1 MFQTLFKQFVDHNGI
16 VNYQLD
22 SFNYFVENG
31 LQNVIDIVE
40 FINPEIPDIDLK
52 IKLGK
57 VTVEMPSVRES
68 DGLVRNILPY
78 EARLRNLNYSA
89 SIYIDMT
96 EIVCGVEQNTEK
108 VKIGELPIMVKSK
121 NCYLYKKSKEEL
133 IELKEDPYDSGGYF
147 IINGIERLLLLIE
160 EIVQNKMIL
169 EKKDD
174 TFWIRVNSEK
184 NGFNQK
190 HLIEMDK
197 YGFITITFNNIKKL
211 PIIILFKALGIDKD
225 KDIISLI
232 SDGSVPV
239 VLEKLYSNF
248 YNVDIKNQEEAIEYI
263 GGSLRLQK
271 EYRKN
276 RVTDILNRYLFPHIG
291 QTSDDSEEK
300 IKYIGKTVLKL
311 IKFSLGLI
319 PEDDIDHYANKR
331 VKLSGNL
338 LEDLFRS
345 IMLGRW
351 GLIRRV
357 SYTYQKLIKRKKKVA
372 LNSIIESALVTSQFI
387 KGMSSAYWIGGI
399 TGVGQKLERL
409 NSIKTLSHLR
419 NVSSPLNPTQDHFE
433 ARQLHPTTFGRLCM
447 SETPEGPTMGLVKS
461 LALMSSITK
470 PLKDSKKNEM
480 IELIKKVNK

>member
-1 MFQTLFKQFVDHNGI
+1 MKRCAICKQEFPETCD
-16 VNYQLD
+16 Y
-22 SFNYFVENG
+22 FYFVKARNRLKCYCKKCDNNRCKVYQNENKEKIKKSRREYY
-31 LQNVIDIVE
+31 LKNIESFKETSRKQR
-40 FINPEIPDIDLK
+40 FIN
-52 IKLGK
+52 
-57 VTVEMPSVRES
+57 REE
-68 DGLVRNILPY
+68 NI
-78 EARLRNLNYSA
+78 
-89 SIYIDMT
+89 I
-96 EIVCGVEQNTEK
+96 
-108 VKIGELPIMVKSK
+108 
-121 NCYLYKKSKEEL
+121 
-133 IELKEDPYDSGGYF
+133 F
-147 IINGIERLLLLIE
+147 
-160 EIVQNKMIL
+160 
-169 EKKDD
+169 
-174 TFWIRVNSEK
+174 
-184 NGFNQK
+184 
-190 HLIEMDK
+190 
-197 YGFITITFNNIKKL
+197 
-211 PIIILFKALGIDKD
+211 
-225 KDIISLI
+225 
-232 SDGSVPV
+232 
-239 VLEKLYSNF
+239 
-248 YNVDIKNQEEAIEYI
+248 
-263 GGSLRLQK
+263 QK